1 MLAKV
6 PDDLKAVL
14 KARIPMRRFAEPEE
28 IAKAVVFLV
37 ADGDYVTGQ
46 QLNVNG
52 GIYM

>member
-1 MLAKV
+1 
-6 PDDLKAVL
+6 
-14 KARIPMRRFAEPEE
+14 MRRFAEPEE
-28 IAKAVVFLV
+28 VAKAVVFLV